1 MVEGVSA
8 RGRADKNPRPPP
20 GPGDAGVNGAEES
33 APPGSEKPTGLSSL
47 IRAAWAGSLVEV
59 VGIEPPAVQTTKK
72 DAPMGH
78 PFLLYTK
85 RTGLEPATS
94 AVTGLRSNQTEL
106 PLLAFVLP
114 PCGGCGQIIRRVG
127 ADCKLFFAKKSI
139 FWEKKVLF
147 LLSECRRGGRFR
159 GIRAWRRREWRT

>member
-1 MVEGVSA
+1 MGGKVRGVTA
-8 RGRADKNPRPPP
+8 HGRAVKNPRPPP

-33 APPGSEKPTGLSSL
+33 APPGSEKPTGLFSL

-72 DAPMGH
+72 DAPLGH

-114 PCGGCGQIIRRVG
+114 PYGGCGRIISMLS
-127 ADCKLFFAKKSI
+127 AESKTFFEK
-139 FWEKKVLF
+139 WQKKVKKFLF
-147 LLSECRRGGRFR
+147 LVFPH
-159 GIRAWRRREWRT
+159 